1 MTSDLKQAAVF
12 LDKDGTLVE
21 DIPHRADIHCVR
33 FFPDVFSGLRLLQR
47 AGYALVI
54 VTNQSGV
61 ARGYFAEPDLDRLQY
76 GLRAELFDEGISL
89 DGFYYCPHHPDGVVE
104 RYAVQCGCRK
114 PKPGLLMKAAS
125 ELRIDTNRSW
135 MIGDIL
141 HDVEAGRSAGC
152 RTVLL
157 DNGHETEWHLTEERR
172 PDYMTRTLFEAAR
185 LITGSLSVLPNH
197 GRHA

>member
-1 MTSDLKQAAVF
+1 MTANMKQPAVF

-21 DIPHRADIHCVR
+21 DIPYRADLHGIR
-33 FFPDVFSGLRLLQR
+33 FLPDVFAGLRLLKR

-61 ARGYFAEPDLDRLQY
+61 AHGYFSEQALARLQESL
-76 GLRAELFDEGISL
+76 LRKLFDAGIPL

-104 RYAVQCGCRK
+104 RYAVHCPCRK
-114 PKPGLLMKAAS
+114 PKPGLLMQAAS
-125 ELRIDTNRSW
+125 DLLIDMARSW

-141 HDVEAGRSAGC
+141 HDVEAGRWAGC

-157 DNGHETEWHLTEERR
+157 NNGHETEWHLTEKRW
-172 PDYMTRTLFEAAR
+172 PDHVAKTLLEAAR
-185 LITGSLSVLPNH
+185 VITGSLTVRASRRDP
-197 GRHA
+197 